1 MNKINVENI
10 KKKIN
15 NNRILNNFV
24 FFSEID
30 STNRYLIQNRH
41 KTGTIALAETQISGY
56 GKRGAEWES
65 SKGGLW
71 FSFVINE
78 SIKKPYIYIV
88 LISVAIL
95 DSLTKY
101 KISAKIKWPNDILVN
116 GKKVAGILIEN
127 DVYSK
132 KLVAGI
138 GIDVNNDIDSRL
150 SAHAG
155 ALKDVYGKEM
165 DLSALFVMIIKRID
179 YYLGNIKKY
188 RRAAIIKWIKNQ
200 VDVKGK
206 EIKVLEGSKIIKGRV
221 VSVLRDGSIKLA
233 AKDGKI
239 KTVSAEIFFI

>member
-1 MNKINVENI
+1 M
-10 KKKIN
+10 
-15 NNRILNNFV
+15 
-24 FFSEID
+24 
-30 STNRYLIQNRH
+30 
-41 KTGTIALAETQISGY
+41 
-56 GKRGAEWES
+56 
-65 SKGGLW
+65 
-71 FSFVINE
+71 
-78 SIKKPYIYIV
+78 
-88 LISVAIL
+88 